1 MDFSK
6 KLEGQNFNIL
16 QITMTL
22 ATLAYDST
30 TELKSELS
38 NTSIATEN
46 NWSLVWGPVD
56 KKSNRVYVVKKKTS
70 NQYAIAIRGTIKN
83 VESMFIDANS
93 LKLASLSWNTKSNKM
108 ISDGMYDAWNH
119 IYGMIDPETGR
130 SLSDFIKILTSDS
143 IVFVTGH
150 SQGACLASVVS
161 LWLSQ
166 TYSHIKVTPITF
178 AAETAGNQTFSDL
191 FNTTFGTNNLRVF
204 NPHDIVPMGF
214 GDLDKIKHIYGTEPP
229 YVECPNEFKLLIDGL
244 KAILPTY
251 VQTGRAL
258 QLPNS
263 FIVKVN
269 GEVHFYNRPKVFF
282 EEVGIQHSCFTYLY
296 LLNAPLT
303 NGAPNTWP
311 PNYINV

>member
-70 NQYAIAIRGTIKN
+70 NEYAIAIRGTIKN
-83 VESMFIDANS
+83 FESMFIDANS
-93 LKLASLSWNTKSNKM
+93 LKLASLPWNTKSDKM

-119 IYGMIDPETGR
+119 IYGMMDPETGR
-130 SLSDFIKILTSDS
+130 RLSDFIKTLASDS

-161 LWLSQ
+161 LSTFTCSLATLMPVLLS
-166 TYSHIKVTPITF
+166 I
-178 AAETAGNQTFSDL
+178 
-191 FNTTFGTNNLRVF
+191 
-204 NPHDIVPMGF
+204 
-214 GDLDKIKHIYGTEPP
+214 
-229 YVECPNEFKLLIDGL
+229 
-244 KAILPTY
+244 
-251 VQTGRAL
+251 
-258 QLPNS
+258 
-263 FIVKVN
+263 
-269 GEVHFYNRPKVFF
+269 
-282 EEVGIQHSCFTYLY
+282 SCLARSRY
-296 LLNAPLT
+296 ASR
-303 NGAPNTWP
+303 
-311 PNYINV
+311 